1 VAVRFLRELPET
13 WAKGKCGKGRAM
25 LATALFDRID
35 VLGMRE
41 ATVHFSAHAVRHGLA
56 AVLPAGFGS
65 PVSGRGE
72 RTGGPD
78 NKRARG
84 CTSTTTVPPVREDED
99 RVKAPPPPATAATGS
114 SRR

>member
-1 VAVRFLRELPET
+1 MAVRFLRELPET

-25 LATALFDRID
+25 LASSLLDRIH
-35 VLGMRE
+35 LLRMRE

-72 RTGGPD
+72 RSQATPTDLNVPLALAWVLTG
-78 NKRARG
+78 RQRWL
-84 CTSTTTVPPVREDED
+84 ED
-99 RVKAPPPPATAATGS
+99 AS
-114 SRR
+114 